1 MHQHE
6 HFPSDGSGR
15 SEGQFCAPRDDMARI
30 APHRDPR
37 LRNQTSAELIRR
49 PVSHARGGIF
59 LFRCAE
65 SAELFLSCL
74 AIVLVIACA
83 LFGGDVWLGRLFVAW
98 GLA

>member
-6 HFPSDGSGR
+6 QFPSDGSGR
-15 SEGQFCAPRDDMARI
+15 SGSQLCEPRDAMGLV

-59 LFRCAE
+59 HLLRAE
-65 SAELFLSCL
+65 SAEIVLSC
-74 AIVLVIACA
+74 AGIVLVLACA
-83 LFGGDVWLGRLFVAW
+83 LFDAPFWLGQLLIAW